1 MSFSRA
7 KTVRGLVGNVK
18 FITKYKSWATLAIFL
33 AGVLF
38 GYAGRH
44 YDILAEGF
52 LILGGLL

>member
-1 MSFSRA
+1 M
-7 KTVRGLVGNVK
+7 RGLVGNVK